1 MFNMALESFG
11 LGSELT
17 GTYQPD
23 NTAEFFMGG
32 RKAWSQSFAL
42 QHTFHEKNKTLPDQQ
57 EN

>member
-1 MFNMALESFG
+1 MALESFG